1 MHVLN
6 ELSVPVLAMGLHD
19 VVIAASPEGIMGRV
33 LKFTIPRRAVE
44 IAEKAAFAEDSLSD
58 AEIKML
64 HTLCRE
70 HMVDCSKSY
79 TRLKKLLFRL
89 LLINF

>member
-1 MHVLN
+1 M
-6 ELSVPVLAMGLHD
+6 
-19 VVIAASPEGIMGRV
+19 
-33 LKFTIPRRAVE
+33 KFTIPRKAVE

-70 HMVDCSKSY
+70 HMVECSKSY

-89 LLINF
+89 LLINI